1 MEQRNYQRKSSPQ
14 KLLPKKWFPQ
24 ELLPKK
30 WFPQKLLPKKLFPKR
45 KCFPRQ
51 KKQTAFSYCQYR
63 EHRECRFQV
72 LYFHQVRLQH
82 FRFSR
87 ILEQNRKKW

>member
-1 MEQRNYQRKSSPQ
+1 MEQRNYQRKSS
-14 KLLPKKWFPQ
+14 PQ

-30 WFPQKLLPKKLFPKR
+30 WFPQKLLPKKLLPKKWFPKK

-63 EHRECRFQV
+63 EHRECRFQ
-72 LYFHQVRLQH
+72 LPYFRQVRLQH